1 MLQLRSSI
9 GRLLL
14 AGAALT
20 LSTTA
25 SAASFPTIASTT
37 VAGPNTLALTLRIE
51 CSGFACSFIG
61 LGSPY
66 QQTQTST
73 LSGTTGLRPDDTADS
88 IRFSTDAGGTADLM
102 SLDGTSITFTGLN
115 STITGGGTSVTVDLS
130 TGTNGVYAT
139 TAGLGSIPGFDIF
152 TPPQSIAFSLLGANG
167 MTVGANATTN
177 APNFATI
184 NLTPTLVDSLGT
196 FQYFGD
202 TDTDVF
208 PEFGVQNL
216 RGAFA
221 FMSTTVT
228 LSQTI
233 RITMRATFTLNFR
246 GESTTPIPEPG
257 SLLLVGGG
265 LAGFGAAAVRRRR
278 SA

>member
-25 SAASFPTIASTT
+25 SANSFPTLASTT
-37 VAGPNTLALTLRIE
+37 VAGPNSLALTLRIE
-51 CSGFACSFIG
+51 CSGVLCSFIG

-66 QQTQTST
+66 EQTKTST
-73 LSGTTGLRPDDTADS
+73 LSGTTGLRPDDTADT
-88 IRFSTDAGGTADLM
+88 IRFSTDAAGTADLM

-115 STITGGGTSVTVDLS
+115 GTLTGGGTSVTVDLS

-139 TAGLGSIPGFDIF
+139 TAGLGSIPSFDIF

-208 PEFGVQNL
+208 PEFGIQNL

-233 RITMRATFTLNFR
+233 RITMRATFTLNFK

>member
-1 MLQLRSSI
+1 MLQLRSML

-14 AGAALT
+14 AGGALT
-20 LSTTA
+20 LSTAA

-73 LSGTTGLRPDDTADS
+73 LSGTTGLRPDDTADT
-88 IRFSTDAGGTADLM
+88 IRFSTDAAGTTDLM

-115 STITGGGTSVTVDLS
+115 STVTGGGTTVTINLS
-130 TGTNGVYAT
+130 TGANGVFASS
-139 TAGLGSIPGFDIF
+139 AGLGSISGFDIL
-152 TPPQSIAFSLLGANG
+152 TPPQSIGFSLTGANAIS
-167 MTVGANATTN
+167 VGANATTD
-177 APNFATI
+177 APNFPTF

-202 TDTDVF
+202 SDSDVF

-221 FMSTTVT
+221 FMSSTVT
-228 LSQTI
+228 FGQTI
-233 RITMRATFTLNFR
+233 RITMRATFTLNFK

-257 SLLLVGGG
+257 SLLLVAGG

-278 SA
+278 GA

>member
-1 MLQLRSSI
+1 MLQLRSTI

-14 AGAALT
+14 AGGVLS
-20 LSTTA
+20 LSTAA
-25 SAASFPTIASTT
+25 SAASFPTLASTT

-51 CSGFACSFIG
+51 CSGFACAFIG
-61 LGSPY
+61 LGSAY

-73 LSGTTGLRPDDTADS
+73 LSGTTGLRPDDTADT
-88 IRFSTDAGGTADLM
+88 IQFSTDAGGTANLM

-130 TGTNGVYAT
+130 SGTNGVYAT
-139 TAGLGSIPGFDIF
+139 SAGLGSIPGFNIL
-152 TPPQSIAFSLLGANG
+152 TPTQNIGFSLTGANG
-167 MTVGANATTN
+167 ISVGANATTN

-202 TDTDVF
+202 VDSDNY

-221 FMSTTVT
+221 YMSSTVT

-233 RITMRATFTLNFR
+233 RITMRATFTLNFK
-246 GESTTPIPEPG
+246 GESTTPVPEPG
-257 SLLLVGGG
+257 SLLLVAGG
-265 LAGFGAAAVRRRR
+265 LAGFGAAAIRKRR